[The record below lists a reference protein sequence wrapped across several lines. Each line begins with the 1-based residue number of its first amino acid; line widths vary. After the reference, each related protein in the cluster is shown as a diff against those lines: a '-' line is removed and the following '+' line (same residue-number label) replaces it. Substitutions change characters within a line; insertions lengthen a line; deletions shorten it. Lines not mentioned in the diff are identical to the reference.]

1 MIVIAHFKIGALCMT
16 ILEEEI
22 KRAEKWKIELE
33 NSQKSREADEY
44 KKLQKRY
51 RTLMKKQD
59 SLFRIGLYLLLNL
72 AESPDVQYKMRLKGV
87 IAMLM
92 RVSFIL

>member
-1 MIVIAHFKIGALCMT
+1 MM

-22 KRAEKWKIELE
+22 KRAEKWKRELE
-33 NSQKSREADEY
+33 TAEKKREVDDH

-51 RTLMKKQD
+51 RTLIRKQD

-72 AESPDVQYKMRLKGV
+72 AESPDVQYKMRLKG
-87 IAMLM
+87 IITMLM
-92 RVSFIL
+92 SVSFF